1 MNTHISDRASP
12 APHDRFTDRLV
23 AEAVRLHEDSAGR
36 VIDETPAWQAGRDA
50 AGDLEHR
57 VLVRAGATR
66 LGIQVHESLSGARA
80 LAGWILALIL
90 LLTGLSGMAAAGA
103 ALAAPLVAGSSQINI
118 LWTLGSLLGVQL
130 LMLLLWALIMLVRP
144 RGGGGLLGQGVLGLG
159 GGLARRIVR
168 GQAPVLAIRALL
180 QLMSRNG
187 LGRWSAGTL
196 THLIWSAFTAG
207 ALFMCLW
214 ALSVRQYDFVW
225 GTTLLAED
233 HFVGLIT
240 ALGLLPGW
248 LGLPMPDEALIRAS
262 RLGVTE
268 DALGRVQWSSW
279 LLGSLLFYGLL
290 PRLGLGLWCALM
302 ARRARRSLRLDL
314 ASPGYARLAHRLL
327 PNSQRLGVVDPPP
340 LTLIHPPEPLRHRER
355 HGGGA
360 LALLG
365 FELEKADSHWIQHHR
380 RPDWI
385 PLGQVDDRHTRRDV
399 LAAAQ
404 SLQPDPAV
412 VVAVCSLA
420 RTPDRSTEGFL
431 TELRSRTRA
440 PVWVLLDEQNMAQ
453 ARGIDLRARRT
464 AWEQLVDKA
473 GVDRLLPE
481 RPADGDRPAQDILLA
496 AFASAED
503 ATP

>member
-23 AEAVRLHEDSAGR
+23 AEAVRLHEDQAGR
-36 VIDETPAWQAGRDA
+36 VIDEPHAWQAGRDA
-50 AGDLEHR
+50 GGDLEHR
-57 VLVRAGATR
+57 VLVRARATR
-66 LGIQVHESLSGARA
+66 LGAQVRDALGGART
-80 LAGWILALIL
+80 LAGWILILIL

-118 LWTLGSLLGVQL
+118 LWALGSLLGVQL
-130 LMLLLWALIMLVRP
+130 LMLLLWALFMLVRP
-144 RGGGGLLGQGVLGLG
+144 RGGGGLLGQGVLGLA
-159 GGLARRIVR
+159 GGLARRLVR

-196 THLIWSAFTAG
+196 THLIWAAFTAG
-207 ALFMCLW
+207 ALLMCLW

-302 ARRARRSLRLDL
+302 ARRARRRLRLDL
-314 ASPGYARLAHRLL
+314 TGPGYARLAPRLL

-340 LTLIHPPEPLRHRER
+340 LTLIHPPEPPRHRER
-355 HGGGA
+355 HGGA
-360 LALLG
+360 TLALLG
-365 FELEKADSHWIQHHR
+365 YELEQADDHWIQHHK
-380 RPDWI
+380 RPAWI

-404 SLQPDPAV
+404 SLQPPPAV

-420 RTPDRSTEGFL
+420 RTPDRSTEAFL
-431 TELRSRTRA
+431 TELRARTRA
-440 PVWVLLDEQNMAQ
+440 PVWLLLDQQDMAQ
-453 ARGIDLRARRT
+453 TRGIDPRARRT
-464 AWEQLVDKA
+464 AWEQLAERA
-473 GVDRLLPE
+473 GVDQLLPE
-481 RPADGDRPAQDILLA
+481 RSTDADRPAAEILEA
-496 AFASAED
+496 AFAASED
-503 ATP
+503 AKP